1 MNVWPAHVMSMPAAL
16 ILKVLLFVNAMLGF
30 LEMDWIVLVSKSFIH
45 VSIILQLSANY
56 CNTFLFLDVNECL
69 TRPCHHNANCTD
81 TEGSYDC
88 KCNVGFSGNGVT
100 CTSEYCELLIILYS
114 ELLS

>member
-1 MNVWPAHVMSMPAAL
+1 
-16 ILKVLLFVNAMLGF
+16 MLGF
-30 LEMDWIVLVSKSFIH
+30 LEMDLIVLVSKSFIH

-56 CNTFLFLDVNECL
+56 CNTFIFLDVNECL

-100 CTSEYCELLIILYS
+100 CTSEYCELLSCTVNYYDDWYIFLVF
-114 ELLS
+114 